1 MTRHEGP
8 TTDRICASSTLFGV
22 KVAEAA
28 QAIRKLIPGG
38 KALSGQLLLASS
50 ADKALLMPGLLP
62 VSNASWSDSLFMGSK
77 TKCFLEGGSF
87 VSLVERKSDEVF
99 VGGRKEKKA

>member
-1 MTRHEGP
+1 MPLPLFKRDVLGSSE
-8 TTDRICASSTLFGV
+8 TTDRVCASSTLFGV

-50 ADKALLMPGLLP
+50 ANKALLMPGLLP
-62 VSNASWSDSLFMGSK
+62 VSNAS
-77 TKCFLEGGSF
+77 
-87 VSLVERKSDEVF
+87 
-99 VGGRKEKKA
+99 